1 MEKASIWK
9 RVGSWLRRNPEPV
22 GTGPM
27 ERVDA
32 EGVLVEGQE
41 EERASEA
48 DGAVLGENEGNSL
61 TTRSRRDP
69 QLAALEDGFGRL
81 VDVLE
86 AINENVVGQ
95 REETGQLQEKMGQL
109 LAKLPDAK
117 EQQAAW
123 QELSG
128 ELRSQGQ
135 RQHRMAE
142 QVSRLPEMTQQQVG
156 KLGEI
161 AEQLETAGQT
171 QGRMLES
178 FRRFDNSM
186 EGVTNAAGVQT
197 ATLREMQTTAQR
209 GQDQLADLLHRQNRR
224 LTWYFVGA
232 VVLSLAALA
241 GVGVV
246 AWLVLRGG

>member
-9 RVGSWLRRNPEPV
+9 RVGSWLRRNPEPM

-32 EGVLVEGQE
+32 EGILVEGQE
-41 EERASEA
+41 GERASEA
-48 DGAVLGENEGNSL
+48 GGAILGPNEGNSL
-61 TTRSRRDP
+61 TARARRDP

-95 REETGQLQEKMGQL
+95 REETGQLREQLGQL
-109 LAKLPDAK
+109 LAKVPDGK
-117 EQQAAW
+117 EQQAVW
-123 QELSG
+123 QELSS

-142 QVSRLPEMTQQQVG
+142 QVSRLPELTQEQVG

-161 AEQLETAGQT
+161 TEQLETAGQT

-178 FRRFDNSM
+178 FRRFDSSM
-186 EGVTNAAGVQT
+186 EGVANAAGVQT
-197 ATLREMQTTAQR
+197 ATLREMQTAAVR
-209 GQDQLADLLHRQNRR
+209 GQDQVADLLRRQNRR
-224 LTWYFVGA
+224 LTWYFVGV
-232 VVLSLAALA
+232 VVLALA
-241 GVGVV
+241 VLAGAA
-246 AWLVLRGG
+246 AWLILRNGQ